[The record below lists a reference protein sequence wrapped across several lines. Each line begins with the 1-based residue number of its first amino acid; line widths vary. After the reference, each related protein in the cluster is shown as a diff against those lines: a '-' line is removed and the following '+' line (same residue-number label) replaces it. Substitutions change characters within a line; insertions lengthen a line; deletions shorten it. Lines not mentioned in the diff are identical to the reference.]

1 MTDLPNERVSVIH
14 GADPDLL
21 LAINEIKDA
30 IKDMKPD
37 PPMSLGEMEA
47 LGFPGEKPT
56 SWITIVLAFICLI
69 SMIFCSA
76 HMINN
81 FFLSHNLQ
89 QEDTMAKTKEPQIK
103 LTISDADEKT
113 IKLTDKL
120 LEYYSGTRKITTVSE
135 PETDE
140 DGNLDMDIE
149 GYVTSDSIDL
159 TLNLTEETM
168 QYILE
173 KILSPLYK

>member
-1 MTDLPNERVSVIH
+1 
-14 GADPDLL
+14 
-21 LAINEIKDA
+21 
-30 IKDMKPD
+30 
-37 PPMSLGEMEA
+37 
-47 LGFPGEKPT
+47 
-56 SWITIVLAFICLI
+56 
-69 SMIFCSA
+69 
-76 HMINN
+76 
-81 FFLSHNLQ
+81 
-89 QEDTMAKTKEPQIK
+89 MAKSKDPQIK
-103 LTISDADEKT
+103 LTIADADEKT

-120 LEYYSGTRKITTVSE
+120 LEHYSGTRKITTVSE